1 MTTAALTNGGLLAPT
16 QELFMV
22 PASFTQRRLWF
33 LDQLT
38 PGRAI
43 YNIPYAVRIVG
54 TFDVE
59 ALRRSVQEV
68 VRRHESLRTYFGATK
83 GEPQQI
89 ITPQMKVDLPLI
101 EVSLD
106 SEDRNELQVRRQVQK
121 AIDSPFNL
129 QEAPLW
135 RIVLVRMAENDHV
148 MAIVMHHIV
157 SDGWSLGV
165 LSKEIFQL
173 YKAFTSGRPSPL
185 PELPIQYADFSEWQ
199 REYLQGEVLEELLG
213 YWTTQLTGTKA
224 LNLPLDRPRP
234 STPAGKGA
242 AYMFRLEKALSERL
256 QSLSWQHKATLYM
269 TLLAAYQTLLFRYT
283 GQEDIA
289 VGSAIAGRAR
299 PEVEGLI
306 GFFVNTLVMR
316 TKLSRRWSFHE
327 LLENVKETTLEAYAH
342 QDIPFDRLVQEVLP
356 DRDLQGPLLF
366 QVTFNLQNLPHSKF
380 RLGLAELMPFEFEI
394 TSTRFDMSVFLV
406 EEDSGISFCVIYDQ
420 ELFEPATIA
429 AMFHRYSVLLQSIVD
444 NPDQKLA
451 ELPLLNEMEKRSLLE
466 DLQARKLVEF
476 TPGIIHE
483 CVEEWAR
490 TNPDTL
496 AIIGDDIELTYQQ
509 LNRRANQLAHYLQAI
524 GIKPEARVGVRL
536 ERPDDLLVAVL
547 GVLKA
552 GAIFVPLAL
561 DYPILRVREIAAD
574 AGVVLVISETSWA
587 TGSACPEIPVLNLDL
602 SEEDL
607 AAQSTKD
614 PDLEVDSHAFAC
626 ILYRSARADKPQGVL
641 ILHSALFARKF
652 WSEIE
657 LRSSDRLAQAL
668 SFSYE
673 LATFEI
679 LNALTT
685 GACIV
690 PLPSSPSPS
699 PKELAAL
706 MRRSEATVI
715 FVPAAMLADLAQQD
729 SEILRQF
736 RLMLC
741 GDRFTEVKRLR
752 ESLGPELLE
761 NVYWIYGSTETCG
774 SLLASRITE
783 LDLEMELVPT
793 ERLLPGS
800 HFYLL
805 DDQMAPVPDGVLGE
819 LYVSTTSMATGYYG
833 HSERTAHAFVPDI
846 FSPHEGQR
854 LYRTGDLCRRR
865 TNARLEFCGRRDAR
879 IKIHGTRVEPAEIE
893 ALLLQHEQV
902 REAAVNIR
910 EENGL
915 RGLGVVAFIAFKKEV
930 LGSTEEL
937 RQYLSERLP
946 EAILPIDYIQVPAIP
961 RTAEGK
967 PDLDTLIKLAEKV
980 DGTSGDASSYVAPR
994 NQIEKQLAEIWS
1006 ETLDVER
1013 VGVHDS
1019 FFKLGGHSM
1028 LATMVVAQVIDTF
1041 QVDLP
1046 VRRLF
1051 DAPTI
1056 AQLAKVIEQLTGENH
1071 VLADETPILVRM
1083 QKKGAAAPLFCV
1095 HPVGGHVF
1103 CYADLAKAL
1112 GEEQPFYAL
1121 QAPSPERV
1129 GGSLATIEA
1138 IANLYLQEIRNVQPH
1153 GPYFLGGWSVGG
1165 VIAWQMAKQVRL
1177 EGEAVGMLA
1186 LIDTNLPL
1194 KNRSGDKTE
1203 EIPLLAAFALDLCQL
1218 LGKDYRDLAERFL
1231 RLEERQQYEMIFDE
1245 LQSAGVL
1252 PQDPAAA
1259 KRTLKD
1265 FYDVFQHNARASREY
1280 QLTPMEQE
1288 IVVCEASEGQLGR
1301 HLSEQWEDW
1310 AAKVDS
1316 VIIPGNHYT
1325 ILKEPN
1331 VSILAG
1337 YLGSALQNATVE
1349 DQPSIA

>member
-1 MTTAALTNGGLLAPT
+1 MTTAALTNGGPLAPT

-43 YNIPYAVRIVG
+43 YNLPSAVRIVG
-54 TFDVE
+54 RFDVE

-106 SEDRNELQVRRQVQK
+106 SEDRNELEVRRQVQK
-121 AIDSPFNL
+121 AIDAPFNL

-148 MAIVMHHIV
+148 MAIVMHHII

-165 LSKEIFQL
+165 LSNEIFRL
-173 YKAFTSGRPSPL
+173 YAAFTSGRASPL

-224 LNLPLDRPRP
+224 LDLPLDRPRP

-283 GQEDIA
+283 GQQDIA
-289 VGSAIAGRAR
+289 VGSAIAGRTR
-299 PEVEGLI
+299 PEVEDLI

-316 TKLSRRWSFHE
+316 TKLSRRWSFHQ
-327 LLENVKETTLEAYAH
+327 LLENVKETTLGAYAH
-342 QDIPFDRLVQEVLP
+342 QDIPFDRLVQELLP

-366 QVTFNLQNLPHSKF
+366 QVAFNLQNVPRSKF
-380 RLGLAELMPFEFEI
+380 RLGLAELTPFEFEF
-394 TSTRFDMSVFLV
+394 TSTKFDMSVFLA
-406 EEDSGISFCVIYDQ
+406 EEDSGISFGVIYDQ
-420 ELFEPATIA
+420 VLFAPATIA
-429 AMFHRYSVLLQSIVD
+429 GMFQRYCVLLQSIVD
-444 NPDQKLA
+444 NPDQKLG
-451 ELPLLNEMEKRSLLE
+451 ELPLLNETEKRSLLE
-466 DLQARKLVEF
+466 DLQAREF
-476 TPGIIHE
+476 VDSTPRTIHE

-524 GIKPEARVGVRL
+524 GIKPEARVELRL

-561 DYPILRVREIAAD
+561 DDPILRVREIAAD

-587 TGSACPEIPVLNLDL
+587 AGIASPEVPVLNLDL
-602 SEEDL
+602 SGEKL

-614 PDLEVDSHAFAC
+614 PDLEVDPHAFAC
-626 ILYRSARADKPQGVL
+626 ILYRSAPADKPQGVL
-641 ILHSALFARKF
+641 ISHSALFAKTF
-652 WSEIE
+652 SSEIQ

-690 PLPSSPSPS
+690 PLPGSPTPSPR
-699 PKELAAL
+699 ELVGL
-706 MRRSEATVI
+706 MRRSKTTVI
-715 FVPAAMLADLAQQD
+715 FVTAAMLADLAQQD
-729 SEILRQF
+729 SEILPQF

-761 NVYWIYGSTETCG
+761 NVYWIYGSTEACG
-774 SLLASRITE
+774 SALANRFRQLNFDMESAPAE
-783 LDLEMELVPT
+783 LM
-793 ERLLPGS
+793 LPGS
-800 HFYLL
+800 KLYLL
-805 DDQMAPVPDGVLGE
+805 DDEMAPVPDGVLGE

-833 HSERTAHAFVPDI
+833 QSKRTAEHFVPDI
-846 FSPHEGQR
+846 FSPREGQR
-854 LYRTGDLCRRR
+854 LYRTGDLGRRR
-865 TNARLEFCGRRDAR
+865 TDARLEFCGRRDAR
-879 IKIHGTRVEPAEIE
+879 IKIHGARVEPGEIE
-893 ALLLQHEQV
+893 AFLLQHEQV

-915 RGLGVVAFIAFKKEV
+915 RPGLVAFIASKEEA

-946 EAILPIDYIQVPAIP
+946 EAMLPIEYIQVPAIP

-967 PDLDTLIKLAEKV
+967 PDWDALIKLAEKV
-980 DGTSGDASSYVAPR
+980 DGTSGDASPYVAPR
-994 NQIEKQLAEIWS
+994 NHIEEQLAEIWS

-1013 VGVHDS
+1013 VGVDDS

-1056 AQLAKVIEQLTGENH
+1056 AQLAKVIEQLTVDNH
-1071 VLADETPILVRM
+1071 ALADETPILVKM

-1129 GGSLATIEA
+1129 GGSLTTIEA

-1165 VIAWQMAKQVRL
+1165 VIAWQIAKQVRL
-1177 EGEAVGMLA
+1177 EGEAIGLLA

-1194 KNRSGDKTE
+1194 RNRSGDKTE
-1203 EIPLLAAFALDLCQL
+1203 EIPLLPAFALDVCQL
-1218 LGKDYRDLAERFL
+1218 LGKDYREVADRFL
-1231 RLEERQQYEMIFDE
+1231 RLDEREQYEMIFDE
-1245 LQSAGVL
+1245 LQIAGVL
-1252 PQDPAAA
+1252 PQDPVVA
-1259 KRTLKD
+1259 KRMLNE
-1265 FYDVFQHNARASREY
+1265 FYDVFQRNARASREY

-1288 IVVCEASEGQLGR
+1288 IVVCEASEGRAGR
-1301 HLSEQWEDW
+1301 HLGEQWEDW

-1325 ILKEPN
+1325 ILKQPN
-1331 VSILAG
+1331 VSILSD
-1337 YLGSALQNATVE
+1337 YLSSALQNAKVE
-1349 DQPSIA
+1349 DQRSIA